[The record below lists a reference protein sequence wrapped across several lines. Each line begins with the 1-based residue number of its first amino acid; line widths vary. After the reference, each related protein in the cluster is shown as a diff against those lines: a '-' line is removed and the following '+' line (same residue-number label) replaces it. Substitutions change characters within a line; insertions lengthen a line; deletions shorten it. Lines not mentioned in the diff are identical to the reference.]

1 MVRKRERTMP
11 GSDQTSS
18 DSGDGVFI
26 QDR

>member
-1 MVRKRERTMP
+1 MVRKRPRTMP